1 MTVPCA
7 LQESTCQQVQQCMQ
21 HGAEKLL
28 QKLFNDYLLLRLD
41 TKQRFAG
48 KGKSKGAAAANG
60 PASTLPV
67 GPNCHL
73 QWPVITCMHQMNL

>member
-1 MTVPCA
+1 MCA

-41 TKQRFAG
+41 TRQRASG
-48 KGKSKGAAAANG
+48 KGKAKGSVANG
-60 PASTLPV
+60 PATNLPV
-67 GPNCHL
+67 RTHL
-73 QWPVITCMHQMNL
+73 